1 MTGVSNVKLA
11 QATDFIQAELPKY
24 LGDDIVFTKISADT
38 FVDDN
43 DEEMSVIFVSFKT
56 DRRPLNPRTL
66 IDFHSATRD
75 SFPEMGFARPPAI
88 SYDDQPLTAA

>member
-1 MTGVSNVKLA
+1 MTDVSNVKIA
-11 QATDFIQAELPKY
+11 QAADLIQAELPKY
-24 LGDDIVFTKISADT
+24 LGDDIVFTQISGDT
-38 FVDDN
+38 FLDDN

-56 DRRPLNPRTL
+56 DRRPLDPRTL

-75 SFPEMGFARPPAI
+75 RFLEMGFARPPAI

>member
-1 MTGVSNVKLA
+1 MMDVGNVKLA

-24 LGDDIVFTKISADT
+24 LGDDIVFTQINADT

-43 DEEMSVIFVSFKT
+43 DEEMTVIFVSFKT
-56 DRRPLNPRTL
+56 DRRPLDPSTL
-66 IDFHSATRD
+66 IEFHSETWER
-75 SFPEMGFARPPAI
+75 FLEMGFAKLPVI